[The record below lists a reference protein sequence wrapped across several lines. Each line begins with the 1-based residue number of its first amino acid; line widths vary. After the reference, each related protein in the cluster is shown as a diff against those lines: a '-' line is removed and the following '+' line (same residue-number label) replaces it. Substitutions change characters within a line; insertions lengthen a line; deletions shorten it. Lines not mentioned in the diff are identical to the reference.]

1 MKYIGELSLAWL
13 VILAFYAV
21 IPATVDARA
30 LDADT
35 FISEREAEEN
45 SPAEND
51 EANMED
57 NLTISEDELYTIVEM
72 ALKTYLNERG
82 AKGPRKT
89 GASSL
94 WYRPVDSLSN
104 GFTGNYKR
112 TLSNE
117 VAARD
122 YARTALKRNM
132 RNELRSEL
140 AKKSYHSPVDMSGG
154 GLLGQGL
161 FSGVGR

>member
-1 MKYIGELSLAWL
+1 
-13 VILAFYAV
+13 
-21 IPATVDARA
+21 
-30 LDADT
+30 
-35 FISEREAEEN
+35 
-45 SPAEND
+45 
-51 EANMED
+51 MED

-94 WYRPVDSLSN
+94 WYRPIDSLTN